1 MKFKQKKFKAK
12 QCIRK
17 LSEMIQ
23 FKNVNLQ
30 LRNVASK
37 N

>member
-1 MKFKQKKFKAK
+1 MKSNLKKIKAK
-12 QCIRK
+12 QCTRK

-30 LRNVASK
+30 FRNVASK